1 MGARAAQ
8 DFITRLTHLLLEGGE
23 EAGSDAHAELVGLV
37 EANRWTV
44 LAMATHDS
52 RKLMGMTMKVKS
64 LSVGKAGPPPPG
76 HHERVLA
83 RSCLPRYR
91 RAPGRSRAPAA
102 LWVVRAA
109 QALDC
114 LGRRALGVCA
124 LAAGCWPAYWLC
136 CRPGLEE
143 GRTLPRCR
151 LGREGVGQGGQAG
164 SVHRARPASDA
175 RVPAAQG
182 ARNVALRARRARRAQ
197 DTLGLSMEQKQRL
210 VDARRALI
218 TRVEGVVSERRRAG
232 RTRPRPRP
240 ARADGLAAPPCHAGR
255 EHEPSANTI
264 SGPCELG
271 CWRRDRP
278 FAEAP

>member
-109 QALDC
+109 QAPDC
-114 LGRRALGVCA
+114 LGRRALGGVRA
-124 LAAGCWPAYWLC
+124 GGRLLAGLPAMLPA
-136 CRPGLEE
+136 RPGGGEDPA
-143 GRTLPRCR
+143 TLPF
-151 LGREGVGQGGQAG
+151 GTGGCG
-164 SVHRARPASDA
+164 
-175 RVPAAQG
+175 
-182 ARNVALRARRARRAQ
+182 
-197 DTLGLSMEQKQRL
+197 
-210 VDARRALI
+210 
-218 TRVEGVVSERRRAG
+218 AG
-232 RTRPRPRP
+232 RSGRQRAPRPPR
-240 ARADGLAAPPCHAGR
+240 
-255 EHEPSANTI
+255 I
-264 SGPCELG
+264 
-271 CWRRDRP
+271 
-278 FAEAP
+278 